1 MKVAKKN
8 RKKERALN
16 FSLYG
21 DPTDTIRT
29 WAIISSEN
37 PLGAKSASE
46 KEFHQ
51 MYSKYLNNPRE
62 YNNSASKRSKAEL
75 VDRMIKN
82 GDEFMRYGAFTHV
95 PLMEQY
101 DSAEKIHLIFNLTL
115 QDAKCCARD
124 YGQESFFFGVVYPD
138 HADIS
143 YYKTYNCCITYKLV
157 ETSRNVTN
165 EKEADDYYSKYQ
177 KTKFKINMKA
187 FESLIP
193 KVTDKRAFNRSFNE
207 HHTFMSRAMERKQS
221 RGWLDNLPKYTEWEN
236 ENNKK

>member
-1 MKVAKKN
+1 MKVIKED

-37 PLGAKSASE
+37 PLGAKNASE
-46 KEFHQ
+46 TEFHQ

-62 YNNSASKRSKAEL
+62 YNNSASKKFKAEL
-75 VDRMIKN
+75 VDKMIQN
-82 GDEFMRYGAFTHV
+82 GDKTLRYGAFTYV
-95 PLMEQY
+95 PLTGSY
-101 DSAEKIHLIFNLTL
+101 GSVEKSYLIFNLTL
-115 QDAKCCARD
+115 QDAKSIARD

-143 YYKTYNCCITYKLV
+143 YYKTYNCCITYKWV

-165 EKEADDYYSKYQ
+165 EEEADDYYSKYQ

-207 HHTFMSRAMERKQS
+207 HHTFMDRAMERKQS